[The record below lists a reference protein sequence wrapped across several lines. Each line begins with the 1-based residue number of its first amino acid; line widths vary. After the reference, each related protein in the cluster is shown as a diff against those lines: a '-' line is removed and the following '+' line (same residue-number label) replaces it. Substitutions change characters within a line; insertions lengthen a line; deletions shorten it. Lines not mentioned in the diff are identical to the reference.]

1 MRGDTDFT
9 QTKELDRWDDGD
21 IGFLFGA
28 DATLNVR
35 LEAEL
40 LEDKAWEQLERPP
53 KYDVKTEP
61 RRRPDNVKEQIVV
74 LRHFENIRLESE
86 DVAEFEYSPVACKK
100 TYRMIVVRKNLSIA
114 M

>member
-86 DVAEFEYSPVACKK
+86 DVAEFEYSPVACKE
-100 TYRMIVVRKNLSIA
+100 TDRMIVVR
-114 M
+114 